1 MASKQ
6 YTPGIQNS
14 PYGLPNTNSEASQ
27 YGVDS
32 GYTPTE
38 SLLIAKE
45 IKRAI
50 FDSAPKQYNALKLLF
65 AKPFEDRN
73 SDEHTY
79 LEKTFGRTPLVANN
93 VAPIASVA
101 ATPGSPATQTLT
113 FTAASMEYI
122 TPDLILI
129 YPNNQKAVVRTIASA
144 TTITVESQT
153 SDSLPTVNQFD
164 IFSTQSTIVADAMDY
179 FSNYSRMDVVE
190 RYNYIQFFLRA
201 ARWGRIEL
209 QKFINNGTTDYLAV
223 DKEEKIK
230 QLRVD
235 MFNTLFNGQRGEFR
249 ISNGYLAKAMGG
261 IYPTMVAAGSMSAN
275 PTIAGLRPAF
285 ESLSFATNYKAEGET
300 RFIYATH
307 EMLFEISKIFKEPGL
322 RYAPNDEI
330 AKLDLK
336 QYEFGGMKFVT
347 VPCEL
352 FRETSCFPAEWKR
365 RILVLDQETIT
376 PVKMKGIAA
385 ISAEQSTLKKGVNG
399 SREDYQDFYVEA
411 QLGLEFNN
419 PPASF
424 WIDVQ

>member
-1 MASKQ
+1 MSNKQ
-6 YTPGIQNS
+6 YTPGIGNS
-14 PYGLPNTNSEASQ
+14 PYGLPNTNSEASN
-27 YGVDS
+27 YANDS
-32 GYTPTE
+32 GYSPDE

-45 IKRAI
+45 IKKVI
-50 FDSAPKQYNALKLLF
+50 FDAAPKQYMALKLLF
-65 AKPFEDRN
+65 ARPFEDRG

-79 LEKTFGRTPLVANN
+79 LEKTFGRTALIANAVVA
-93 VAPIASVA
+93 AVA
-101 ATPGSPATQTLT
+101 ATPGSPAAQTLT
-113 FTAASMEYI
+113 FTAASMEFI

-144 TTITVESQT
+144 TTVTVESQT
-153 SDSLPTVNQFD
+153 SDSLPAVAVGDVFA
-164 IFSTQSTIVADAMDY
+164 TQSTIVADAMDY

-201 ARWGRIEL
+201 ARWGKIEL
-209 QKFINNGTTDYLAV
+209 QKHINMGTTNYLVV

-235 MFNTLFNGQRGEFR
+235 LFNTLFNGQRGEFR

-285 ESLSFATNYKAEGET
+285 EALAFATNYKMEGEV

-336 QYEFGGMKFVT
+336 EYDFGGMKFVP

-352 FRETSCFPAEWKR
+352 FKEASCFPSAWKR
-365 RILVLDQETIT
+365 RILVLDQETIV
-376 PVKMKGIAA
+376 PVKMKGLPQM
-385 ISAEQSTLKKGVNG
+385 SAEQTTLDKGPNG
-399 SREDYQDFYVEA
+399 TREAFKDFYVEA
-411 QLGLEFNN
+411 QMGLEFNN